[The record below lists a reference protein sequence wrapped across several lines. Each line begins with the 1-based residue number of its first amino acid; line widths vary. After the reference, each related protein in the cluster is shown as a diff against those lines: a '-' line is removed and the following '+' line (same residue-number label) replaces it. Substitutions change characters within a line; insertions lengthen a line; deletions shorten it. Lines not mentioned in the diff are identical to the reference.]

1 LDKIKS
7 GNSNFFKDYNITP
20 AEKTVIEHMLKGKS
34 NKEIAKAIFRS
45 IDTVADHFK
54 NIRIKTNCNSK
65 TEIILKIFRG
75 E

>member
-1 LDKIKS
+1 
-7 GNSNFFKDYNITP
+7 
-20 AEKTVIEHMLKGKS
+20 MLKGKS